1 MAMEWVNGKR
11 GGIEGNIEEA
21 LKDSKEALSG
31 KEEAKK
37 SDGMREQWRGGMKG
51 LLNSVKGGDEK
62 ALNDSRSTLKG
73 DAVVLQGDR

>member
-1 MAMEWVNGKR
+1 MGREEALK
-11 GGIEGNIEEA
+11 GNIEEA
-21 LKDSKEALSG
+21 LKDNKEALSG

-37 SDGMREQWRGGMKG
+37 SDRMREKWRGGMKG

-62 ALNDSRSTLKG
+62 ALNDSGSTLKG